1 MDLVVCFA
9 ALNLALWTGKM
20 ATKSD
25 KLKIRNPETPILFVD
40 DDPIAHKIVSH
51 YLKNW
56 QLESVYSARDALD
69 ALEKKNF
76 VIVITDLIMPEMNG
90 IELLHEIKARYG
102 NRVQVIVV
110 TISDELDNLTKAL
123 DGGASDFLLKPLIKE
138 DLEEVLEH
146 TLAKIM
152 RWKRVMNLLLE
163 KKSKG

>member
-1 MDLVVCFA
+1 
-9 ALNLALWTGKM
+9 M
-20 ATKSD
+20 ATKSG
-25 KLKIRNPETPILFVD
+25 KSKVRNPETPILFVD
-40 DDPIAHKIVSH
+40 DEPIAHKIVSH

-76 VIVITDLIMPEMNG
+76 VIVITDLIMPDMTG

-110 TISDELDNLTKAL
+110 TISDELDNLIEAL
-123 DGGASDFLLKPLIKE
+123 DGGASDFLLKPLKQKE
-138 DLEEVLEH
+138 LEEVLEH
-146 TLAKIM
+146 TLAKIK
-152 RWKRVMNLLLE
+152 RWKKVMNLLID